1 MTDLMKKVCNYDCE
15 VCEHCHTEQ
24 CRACSADNNNFYP
37 IQEFFDSI
45 DNNKEDE

>member
-1 MTDLMKKVCNYDCE
+1 MSDLMKKVCDCDCE

-24 CRACSADNNNFYP
+24 CQTCSVDHYNFYP

-45 DNNKEDE
+45 DNNREDE